1 MKLID
6 KAFPAGKVDKVED
19 LFERSF
25 KITCK
30 DCGWYSILRRNG
42 GMTAMFINNWN
53 HCRKC
58 GSDNLMMTKPTPWEK
73 MNPFEQI
80 RKYYEKAT
88 EKIAARRRQKNKNN

>member
-6 KAFPAGKVDKVED
+6 KNFPAGKVENVED

-42 GMTAMFINNWN
+42 GMASMFINNWN

-58 GSDNLMMTKPTPWEK
+58 GSDNLMMTKPTNWEK
-73 MNPFEQI
+73 LNPIEQI

-88 EKIAARRRQKNKNN
+88 EKATEKRARKKEKK